1 MKNLKTRVALIFAT
15 VFTAFAFYVSPVMA
29 TAENTNETAQNSS
42 EIVSVEEER
51 NESESVE
58 NSGEKTDIT
67 NKVPTLDDV
76 LDFAEQ
82 EADKAGLG
90 DEWREAL
97 GNIKNAVDEKKIDL
111 MTIASF
117 SQLLAMTAY
126 FCYKIISNVKLK
138 KVAANL
144 EVINKNEIT
153 NGKTLEKQ
161 GETLKAVAKDE
172 GEILQKGEDIST
184 AILHTNEALL
194 QMVEGIKFTPERKT
208 AAIRALNKSNAAL
221 DGGIKN
227 DNKTL

>member
-15 VFTAFAFYVSPVMA
+15 VFTAFAFYVSPVIA

-51 NESESVE
+51 NDSESVE

-67 NKVPTLDDV
+67 NKVPTLNDV

-144 EVINKNEIT
+144 EVINKNLS
-153 NGKTLEKQ
+153 KYCEKY
-161 GETLKAVAKDE
+161 D
-172 GEILQKGEDIST
+172 D
-184 AILHTNEALL
+184 
-194 QMVEGIKFTPERKT
+194 
-208 AAIRALNKSNAAL
+208 
-221 DGGIKN
+221 
-227 DNKTL
+227 